1 MQIPLQRGKVA
12 WVVYA
17 LTIIVELYTAV
28 NPILLDFL
36 PEELD
41 FQIFAYTTYP
51 RLVILIA
58 CSILVHRHRFWQ
70 RYIKINA
77 LTAAGASSIVA
88 YLFLVKG
95 HKNEWDSLN
104 SDQIHAMVAY
114 GLMIFV
120 LLGHYRTM
128 LKWFPWTRVTFY
140 CYKLVR
146 FFHIIFFIIQES
158 LGETFDN
165 IAFVAFFS
173 ATLELLHE
181 MMFEADETEK
191 EVKEHTRHMKQS
203 VHNKA
208 HELSTD
214 VYHEMGH

>member
-1 MQIPLQRGKVA
+1 MQIPLKQGKLA

-17 LTIIVELYTAV
+17 LAILVELYTAI
-28 NPILLDFL
+28 NPILLNFL

-41 FQIFAYTTYP
+41 FKVFAYTTYP
-51 RLVILIA
+51 RLAILIT
-58 CSILVHRHRFWQ
+58 CSVLVHRKKFWQ

-95 HKNEWDSLN
+95 HGNEWNEVN

-146 FFHIIFFIIQES
+146 FFHIIFFIVQES
-158 LGETFDN
+158 VGETIDN
-165 IAFVAFFS
+165 MSFVAFFS

-191 EVKEHTRHMKQS
+191 EVKEHSRHLKHS
-203 VHNKA
+203 KPSST
-208 HELSTD
+208 HELTD
-214 VYHEMGH
+214 HYNAMHS